1 MNLLVLGN
9 HLEVHI
15 FAPGLSSN
23 ELRNSL
29 IFLPVVFSVVF
40 INFEMY
46 HFTRLEQNL
55 FWFHFGSGE
64 WTESWLTAE
73 MSRSVNVLRTR
84 RIAAPGV
91 GGRGSAKHV

>member
-1 MNLLVLGN
+1 MNLLVLEC

-15 FAPGLSSN
+15 FASGLSFN
-23 ELRNSL
+23 ELINGY
-29 IFLPVVFSVVF
+29 FLPVVFSAVF

-55 FWFHFGSGE
+55 FCFHFGSGE
-64 WTESWLTAE
+64 WTGSWFIAE
-73 MSRSVNVLRTR
+73 MPYSVNVLRTR

-91 GGRGSAKHV
+91 GGRGSVVHV